1 MTADILDLLLGPSSP
16 KPTPSAYNVES
27 PVSSGESE
35 EHVTS
40 LSSSP
45 SDSPVSSVENHRV
58 AERIKEIKRR
68 RREAADAQTSQAE
81 RMVKR
86 SRVDLW
92 AGEHGDHAAV
102 PVPLVDCGRGDPRNI
117 LVVII
122 DRREDTD
129 LQDSRKS

>member
-45 SDSPVSSVENHRV
+45 TDSPVSSVENHII
-58 AERIKEIKRR
+58 AERIKQNKRS
-68 RREAADAQTSQAE
+68 RRETAYAQTSQAE

-86 SRVDLW
+86 SRVDL
-92 AGEHGDHAAV
+92 
-102 PVPLVDCGRGDPRNI
+102 
-117 LVVII
+117 
-122 DRREDTD
+122 
-129 LQDSRKS
+129 